1 MRLLID
7 SLFLNSPG
15 GIQLKNE
22 LTRSIIECA
31 PRDCKVVLLE
41 KEDIAKKSF
50 HDDNNI
56 ITCKIPFGG
65 WFGRLRWFA
74 RLLPDIAQNYK
85 IDVIYSLSGIL
96 SANICKSFGTV
107 ASVNNMVPFSPE
119 ILRLYPI
126 LSNERLKYELLR
138 RIYVHSLRMADAIV
152 LHSQNALDMITRYT
166 GNINSKTFPVLT
178 GVPRDIIIKGV
189 NLSPHPCGGVPYL
202 LYFSAIYPYK
212 NHLKLIEAYGRALLS
227 ETSLPDLLMI
237 GLPQHKKQ
245 VNEILNTI
253 LRLGL
258 EKKVKY
264 IGEIKRDSIP
274 AWLYHAEIN
283 LFPSICETNSVIIAE
298 ILGVGGVL
306 ACSNIMPMTEVVKD
320 AAELFDPYS
329 VDSIAA
335 AIVSLFRNAERRKTL
350 RRLALK
356 RSTEFS
362 WNECGDAIWSAAK
375 LAKTAL
381 DKRKEKNG
389 VCK

>member
-7 SLFLNSPG
+7 SLFLSSPG

-50 HDDNNI
+50 RDDNSI

-65 WFGRLRWFA
+65 WSGRLRWFA

-96 SANICKSFGTV
+96 STNICKSFGTV
-107 ASVNNMVPFSPE
+107 STVNNMVPFSPE

-166 GNINSKTFPVLT
+166 GNINSKVFPVLT
-178 GVPRDIIIKGV
+178 GVPRDIVINEA
-189 NLSPHPCGGVPYL
+189 NLSPNPYGGVPYL

-212 NHLKLIEAYGRALLS
+212 NHLKLIKAYGRALLL
-227 ETSLPDLLMI
+227 ETNLPDLLII
-237 GLPQHKKQ
+237 GLPQHRKQ
-245 VNEILNTI
+245 VNKILNAI
-253 LRLGL
+253 RCLSL

-264 IGEIKRDSIP
+264 IGAIKRDDIA
-274 AWLYHAEIN
+274 AWLYHAEFN
-283 LFPSICETNSVIIAE
+283 LFPSICETNSVILSE

-306 ACSNIMPMTEVVKD
+306 ACSNIMPMTEVVRD
-320 AAELFDPYS
+320 TAELFDPYS

-335 AIVSLFRNAERRKTL
+335 VIVSLFRNAERRKTL

-356 RSTEFS
+356 RSTELS
-362 WNECGDAIWSAAK
+362 WNECGNAIWSAAK

-381 DKRKEKNG
+381 DRRRGMNG
-389 VCK
+389 I